1 MSLKEVFGSIIE
13 QLNGGA
19 SVRAVYGEPVEAQGK
34 TIIPV
39 AKVMYGFGGGFGE
52 TGKEK
57 KNGADKEGGGAGGG
71 VRAKPVGVIEITEE
85 DTRFVPCC
93 EGKKYAMLLALGFV
107 VGFLIGRR

>member
-1 MSLKEVFGSIIE
+1 MSFKEVLDSIIE
-13 QLNGGA
+13 RLNGGA

-57 KNGADKEGGGAGGG
+57 KNGAEKEGGGVGGG

-93 EGKKYAMLLALGFV
+93 EGKKYAALIAIGFV

>member
-1 MSLKEVFGSIIE
+1 MSLKEVFDSIIE
-13 QLNGGA
+13 RLNGGA

-57 KNGADKEGGGAGGG
+57 KNGTDREGGGAGGG

-85 DTRFVPCC
+85 DTRFVPCAD
-93 EGKKYAMLLALGFV
+93 GKKYAALLMLGFI

>member
-1 MSLKEVFGSIIE
+1 MSMKQVFDSMIE
-13 QLNGGA
+13 RLNGGA
-19 SVRAVYGEPVEAQGK
+19 SVKAVYGEPVEAQGK

-71 VRAKPVGVIEITEE
+71 IRAKPVGVIEVTEE
-85 DTRFVPCC
+85 DTRFVPCAD
-93 EGKKYAMLLALGFV
+93 GKKTAVLLALGFI